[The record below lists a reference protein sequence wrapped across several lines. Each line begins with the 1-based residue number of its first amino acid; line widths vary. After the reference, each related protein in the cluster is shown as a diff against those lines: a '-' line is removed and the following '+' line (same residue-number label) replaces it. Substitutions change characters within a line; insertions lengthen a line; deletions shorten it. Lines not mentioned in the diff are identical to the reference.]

1 MRHLLFVNLPV
12 QHLERSKAFF
22 SRLGFEFNPKFT
34 NDDGACMVVN
44 EGAYFMLLTV
54 PFFRG
59 FTQRKVGDPRETTQ
73 ALYAVSC
80 DSRAEVDAFMQRAL
94 DLGATPA
101 LEPKDYGFMYQR
113 SLYDLDGHHWEVF
126 WMDPKVAQDGPPAS

>member
-1 MRHLLFVNLPV
+1 MHRKLFVNLPV

-22 SRLGFEFNPKFT
+22 GRLGFEFNPKFT
-34 NDDGACMVVN
+34 DENAACMLVG
-44 EGAYFMLLTV
+44 EDAYVMLLTV

-73 ALYAVSC
+73 ALYALSC
-80 DSRAEVDAFMQRAL
+80 DSRAEVDALVQRAL
-94 DLGATPA
+94 DQGATPA

-113 SLYDLDGHHWEVF
+113 SFYDLDGHHWEVM
-126 WMDPKVAQDGPPAS
+126 WMDPKAAQ